1 MKQLLQKSMVT
12 RSLSLLVA
20 FFMMSAVGGT
30 AQIQSSGSGAS
41 GGSSAGKTISL
52 PVSSI
57 DLKQP
62 SVAKKSGK
70 ALPATR
76 SNANGI
82 VIKIGT
88 NEYADWESA
97 IKELKAGDEMVLQQS
112 LELDA
117 TTATLPTVACT
128 ISGKTGKEVLGYKEA
143 GERKTLL
150 MQAPLTFKNIILDID
165 DIMASGYP
173 LVLDEGTDVSDFMKS
188 SPASFRIWGG
198 AYDKDVASTSI
209 TIKAGTYDYIY
220 GGSAKYKVTGKT
232 TVDVQGGTV
241 NWIFGGGMNAG
252 STVGQTDVTI
262 SGGNIQS
269 ICAGGMSG
277 DVEKDTKLTVM
288 DNASILIT
296 FGGGYF
302 GKVGGTC
309 HTIVDGG
316 EITGNLYGGGSAL
329 SATCVNTEVIV
340 NAGTIGHVEENHRF
354 HLMGGGEKAPVTGKA
369 KVTLNGGQFDCFVTA
384 GGGQNDITTA
394 TCGSTELNITGGNFT
409 KWTYG
414 GGWVSP
420 VLGTATVR
428 VSGTPSLSTLCGGG
442 VMSTASC
449 ENTDMEVSEGTLGYL
464 YGGGE
469 IGPVIGESKLVITGS
484 ASASWTFG
492 GCFEA
497 DCGSTNVTLNTTGT
511 IAGSLYGGGCRTGS
525 CGTTQVNIKKGTV
538 TNNIY
543 GGGEE
548 EGALVTGDTHVA
560 VDGGSCIGV
569 FGGGWE
575 GQVIGTTHVV
585 VNGGTMSN
593 AIYGGGYG
601 DDRAFNDKG
610 SVGNTEVL
618 VKNALAEPNVF
629 GGGLYGNVTG
639 NTSVTIEGGSFS
651 SVYGSSYI
659 ESNNQ
664 TLVGG
669 NVNILIKGG
678 EIEYV
683 GMARDQLKDETV
695 PVSGS
700 MNLTIEGGKVTKQIA
715 SGNHPDGKGY
725 KPSTLTIRNLGNEA
739 KPYSLPRVYAIS
751 NLVLE
756 GSVVDVLDD
765 VLRGYVIEK
774 NNPLTIT
781 GNGKL
786 VGTDILLTT
795 FSDLNVNFPIDVPLV
810 IADGLPKTTTF
821 SVFDKLGNTVM
832 KTFPVYKAGNTYRM
846 TKTPDDLKTIAITS
860 PVNGTFSV
868 TWKETT
874 RDTELESGDQV
885 PLNTELTLSAIP
897 DEGYRFVEYQNNEVK
912 ITDNPY
918 QITADVAFSALF
930 EAIPYQVTI
939 TSVPNGSITASPN
952 TDVTIGTEIALTI
965 TPASGYRLKSG
976 SLKVYKTGDESTTVN
991 VTNNTFSM
999 PAYDVTVAAEFE
1011 EIPAPP
1017 TPPAPVYHTV
1027 TLPAVEGAS
1036 TDPIAGDHE
1045 VESWDNFLFFLTLDK
1060 AYDQSEPVV
1069 TTDRGETITP
1079 RAKDGAYIIK
1089 YVRQPIVIKIDG
1101 VVKNP
1106 DPTAN
1111 AEIQSGIKVWQN
1123 NRQLFIHTDK
1133 VEQVAIYTFGG
1144 QLKKKFRSTGGDEL
1158 VQLPTGSYIVCI
1170 GDQRF
1175 KVVL

>member
-1 MKQLLQKSMVT
+1 MVT

-30 AQIQSSGSGAS
+30 AQIQSSGSGPS
-41 GGSSAGKTISL
+41 GGSSAGKIISL

-76 SNANGI
+76 SNANEI

-97 IKELKAGDEMVLQQS
+97 IAALEEGDEMVLLQN

-117 TTATLPTVACT
+117 TRATLPTVACT

-143 GERKTLL
+143 GRCRTLF
-150 MQAPLTFKNIILDID
+150 MEAPLTFKKIILDMFGIG
-165 DIMASGYP
+165 ACGYP
-173 LVLDEGTDVSDFMKS
+173 LVLDEGTDVSDEMKNDQS
-188 SPASFRIWGG
+188 GFNVWGG
-198 AYDKDVASTSI
+198 ATGKDVENTSI
-209 TIKAGTYDYIY
+209 TVKAGTYADIY
-220 GGSAKYKVTGKT
+220 GGSTGLDKVTGKA
-232 TVDVQGGTV
+232 VVNIQGGTFTS
-241 NWIFGGGMNAG
+241 IFGGGGAG
-252 STVGQTDVTI
+252 KNPIVGQTEVTI
-262 SGGNIQS
+262 SGGTINNYVF
-269 ICAGGMSG
+269 AGGLSG
-277 DVEKDTKLTVM
+277 DVINDTKLIVK
-288 DNASILIT
+288 NKASIPFS
-296 FGGGYF
+296 FGGGYS

-309 HTIVDGG
+309 YTIVEGG
-316 EITGNLYGGGSAL
+316 AIDYLFGGGREQSAI
-329 SATCVNTEVIV
+329 CGNTEVIV
-340 NAGTIGHVEENHRF
+340 NGGTIGRVEQGLRF
-354 HLMGGGEKAPVTGKA
+354 NLMGGGEEAPVTGKA
-369 KVTLNGGQFDCFVTA
+369 KVTLNGGLFDCFVTA

-394 TCGSTELNITGGNFT
+394 TCGSTELIITGGT
-409 KWTYG
+409 LSQWTYG
-414 GGWVSP
+414 GGWASP

-428 VSGTPSLSTLCGGG
+428 VSGTPTFRETLFGGG
-442 VMSTASC
+442 LRSTASC
-449 ENTDMEVSEGTLGYL
+449 GNTDMEVSEGTLGYL

-548 EGALVTGDTHVA
+548 EGALITGDTHVA

-569 FGGGWE
+569 FGGGLE
-575 GQVIGTTHVV
+575 GQVKGTTHVV
-585 VNGGTMSN
+585 VNDGTMSN

-601 DDRAFNDKG
+601 EFQAFNEKG
-610 SVGNTEVL
+610 CVGNTKVL

-629 GGGLYGNVTG
+629 GGGLHGNVTG

-659 ESNNQ
+659 ERDNQ

-678 EIEYV
+678 EMEHV
-683 GMARDQLKDETV
+683 SMARGQLKDEAV

-700 MNLTIEGGKVTKQIA
+700 MNLTIEGGKVTQQIT
-715 SGNHPDGKGY
+715 SGNHPDGEGY
-725 KPSTLTIRNLGNEA
+725 KPCTLTIRNLGNEV
-739 KPYSLPRVYAIS
+739 KPYSLPNVRGIS
-751 NLVLE
+751 NLVLD
-756 GSVVDVLDD
+756 GSVVDALPDPTNVFP
-765 VLRGYVIEK
+765 GYMVDE

-786 VGTDILLTT
+786 VGTNILLSNFNDLGAT
-795 FSDLNVNFPIDVPLV
+795 FFVDVPLI
-810 IADGLPKTTTF
+810 IADALPRTTTF
-821 SVFDKLGNTVM
+821 SAYEKMEHDAI

-976 SLKVYKTGDESTTVN
+976 SLKVYKAGDESTTVN

-1017 TPPAPVYHTV
+1017 TPPTPVYHTV

-1060 AYDQSEPVV
+1060 AYDQSKPVV

-1089 YVRQPIVIKIDG
+1089 YVRQPIVIMIDG

-1123 NRQLFIHTDK
+1123 NHQLFIHTDK
-1133 VEQVAIYTFGG
+1133 IEQVAIYTFGG
-1144 QLKKKFRSTGGDEL
+1144 QLKKKFSSTGGDEL
-1158 VQLPTGSYIVCI
+1158 VQLPTGSYIVSI

>member
-1 MKQLLQKSMVT
+1 MKHFLQKSMAT

-30 AQIQSSGSGAS
+30 AQIQSSGSGPS
-41 GGSSAGKTISL
+41 GGSNAGKTISL

-70 ALPATR
+70 ALPVTR
-76 SNANGI
+76 SNANGN
-82 VIKIGT
+82 VITIGT

-97 IKELKAGDEMVLQQS
+97 IAALEAGDEMVLQQS

-128 ISGKTGKEVLGYKEA
+128 ISGNTGKEVLGYKEA

-173 LVLDEGTDVSDFMKS
+173 LVLDEGTDISEFMKLY
-188 SPASFRIWGG
+188 PASFRIWGG
-198 AYDKDVASTSI
+198 AYDRDVASTSI
-209 TIKAGTYDYIY
+209 TVKAGTYDYIY

-232 TVDVQGGTV
+232 TVDIQGGTV
-241 NWIFGGGMNAG
+241 NWIFGGGMSAG

-269 ICAGGMSG
+269 ICAGGMNG
-277 DVEKDTKLTVM
+277 DVEKDTRLTVM
-288 DNASILIT
+288 DNAFIQYTL
-296 FGGGYF
+296 GGGF
-302 GKVGGTC
+302 SGIVGGTC
-309 HTIVDGG
+309 HTTVEGG
-316 EITGNLYGGGSAL
+316 EIIGYLYGGGYEL
-329 SATCVNTEVIV
+329 SATCANTEVIV
-340 NAGTIGHVEENHRF
+340 NAGTIGHVEDGFRF
-354 HLMGGGEKAPVTGKA
+354 NLMGGGYEAPVTGKA

-414 GGWVSP
+414 GGWASP
-420 VLGTATVR
+420 VLGTATVK
-428 VSGTPSLSTLCGGG
+428 VNVKVKGAGQLTTLCGGG
-442 VMSTASC
+442 ARPTASC
-449 ENTDMEVSEGTLGYL
+449 ENTNISISAGNLSYIN
-464 YGGGE
+464 GGGE
-469 IGPVIGESKLVITGS
+469 NGNVIGECHLAISGTPTISGNV
-484 ASASWTFG
+484 FG
-492 GCFEA
+492 GSNNLGTTVGSTRVEISGGTFQSNIFGGGWGCDVLGDTHVSVTGGSIEYSVFGGGSQGQVL
-497 DCGSTNVTLNTTGT
+497 GSTNVLIDG
-511 IAGSLYGGGCRTGS
+511 
-525 CGTTQVNIKKGTV
+525 GTV
-538 TNNIY
+538 
-543 GGGEE
+543 G
-548 EGALVTGDTHVA
+548 
-560 VDGGSCIGV
+560 GV
-569 FGGGWE
+569 FGGG
-575 GQVIGTTHVV
+575 
-585 VNGGTMSN
+585 
-593 AIYGGGYG
+593 YGEYQ
-601 DDRAFNDKG
+601 AFNEKG
-610 SVGNTEVL
+610 CVGNTKVL
-618 VKNALAEPNVF
+618 VKNALAGTDVF

-659 ESNNQ
+659 ERDNQ

-715 SGNHPDGKGY
+715 SGNHPEGKGY

-810 IADGLPKTTTF
+810 IANGLPKTTTF
-821 SVFDKLGNTVM
+821 SAFDKLENTVM

-976 SLKVYKTGDESTTVN
+976 SLKVYKAGDESTTVN

-1017 TPPAPVYHTV
+1017 TPPTPVYHTV

-1060 AYDQSEPVV
+1060 AYDQSKPVV

-1089 YVRQPIVIKIDG
+1089 YVRQPIVIMIDG
-1101 VVKNP
+1101 VVKNT

-1123 NRQLFIHTDK
+1123 NHQLFIHTDK
-1133 VEQVAIYTFGG
+1133 IEQVAIYTFGG

>member
-1 MKQLLQKSMVT
+1 MKQFLQKSMVT

-76 SNANGI
+76 NNPIGN
-82 VIKIGT
+82 VIKIGQT
-88 NEYADWESA
+88 EYADWESA
-97 IKELKAGDEMVLQQS
+97 IKELKTGDEMVLLQN

-117 TTATLPTVACT
+117 TRATLPTVACT
-128 ISGKTGKEVLGYKEA
+128 ISGKTGKEVLGYKET

-150 MQAPLTFKNIILDID
+150 MKAPLTFKKIILDID

-173 LVLDEGTDVSDFMKS
+173 LVLDEGTDISEFMKS
-188 SPASFRIWGG
+188 DEASFRIWGG

-209 TIKAGTYDYIY
+209 TVKAGTYDYIY

-232 TVDVQGGTV
+232 TVDIQGGTV
-241 NWIFGGGMNAG
+241 NWIFGGGMSAG

-269 ICAGGMSG
+269 ICAGGMNG
-277 DVEKDTKLTVM
+277 DVEKDTRLTVM
-288 DNASILIT
+288 DNAFIQYTL
-296 FGGGYF
+296 GGGF
-302 GKVGGTC
+302 SGIVGGTC
-309 HTIVDGG
+309 HTTVEGG
-316 EITGNLYGGGSAL
+316 EIIGYLYGGGYEL
-329 SATCVNTEVIV
+329 SATCANTEVIV
-340 NAGTIGHVEENHRF
+340 NAGTIGHVENGFRF
-354 HLMGGGEKAPVTGKA
+354 NLMGGGYEAPVTGKA

-414 GGWVSP
+414 GGWASP
-420 VLGTATVR
+420 VLGTATVK
-428 VSGTPSLSTLCGGG
+428 VNGTAQLTTLCGGG
-442 VMSTASC
+442 ARPTASC
-449 ENTDMEVSEGTLGYL
+449 GNTDVQINSNVNGWLF
-464 YGGGE
+464 GGGE
-469 IGPVIGESKLVITGS
+469 VGAVSGTAKVML
-484 ASASWTFG
+484 
-492 GCFEA
+492 
-497 DCGSTNVTLNTTGT
+497 TNGT
-511 IAGSLYGGGCRTGS
+511 IA
-525 CGTTQVNIKKGTV
+525 
-538 TNNIY
+538 NNIY
-543 GGGEE
+543 GGCTAAACNRTE
-548 EGALVTGDTHVA
+548 VIIS
-560 VDGGSCIGV
+560 GGQAIGV
-569 FGGGWE
+569 FGGGE
-575 GQVIGTTHVV
+575 GSGSV
-585 VNGGTMSN
+585 VNEANLFVSGGTF
-593 AIYGGGYG
+593 
-601 DDRAFNDKG
+601 DD
-610 SVGNTEVL
+610 
-618 VKNALAEPNVF
+618 
-629 GGGLYGNVTG
+629 
-639 NTSVTIEGGSFS
+639 
-651 SVYGSSYI
+651 VYGSGFINIQANPQPDGY
-659 ESNNQ
+659 
-664 TLVGG
+664 VK
-669 NVNILIKGG
+669 NVNMLITGG
-678 EIEYV
+678 TIDYLSITPTITD
-683 GMARDQLKDETV
+683 ATPT
-695 PVSGS
+695 PVTGS
-700 MNLTIEGGKVTKQIA
+700 MHLTIEGNKAIIGSTISKNCHTSDKDAKDAVLTFKDCGTQSA
-715 SGNHPDGKGY
+715 PYETPCLDGF
-725 KPSTLTIRNLGNEA
+725 TEI
-739 KPYSLPRVYAIS
+739 
-751 NLVLE
+751 NLVN
-756 GSVVDVLDD
+756 SVVKPIKRDPYAGGEIYAYTNAPFSINGEGLIGNDMTV
-765 VLRGYVIEK
+765 VYNSFIAPTMG
-774 NNPLTIT
+774 NPLFSMDNIPT
-781 GNGKL
+781 GMTFKML
-786 VGTDILLTT
+786 VGNPLGTHTIYPT
-795 FSDLNVNFPIDVPLV
+795 F
-810 IADGLPKTTTF
+810 
-821 SVFDKLGNTVM
+821 
-832 KTFPVYKAGNTYRM
+832 KAGNYIFPAQTAADNKLTLY
-846 TKTPDDLKTIAITS
+846 KIGITS
-860 PVNGTFSV
+860 PQNGVLSAK
-868 TWKETT
+868 WNNI
-874 RDTELESGDQV
+874 DLEDADQV
-885 PLNTELTLSAIP
+885 PNNEEITIEAIP
-897 DEGYRFVEYQNNEVK
+897 DAGYSLDKLFNASSELL
-912 ITDNPY
+912 DNPCIMA
-918 QITADVAFSALF
+918 ITKDVQLSASF
-930 EAIPYQVTI
+930 IAVPYTVTI
-939 TSVPNGSITASPN
+939 IPLTNGSITASPN

-991 VTNNTFSM
+991 VINNTFSM

-1089 YVRQPIVIKIDG
+1089 YVRQPIVIMIDG
-1101 VVKNP
+1101 IVKNP

>member
-1 MKQLLQKSMVT
+1 MVT

-20 FFMMSAVGGT
+20 FFMMVAVQGM
-30 AQIQSSGSGAS
+30 AQKNNSS
-41 GGSSAGKTISL
+41 GGSSAGSGADLAVSKLVL
-52 PVSSI
+52 PVKKLMKVPLESSGQKI
-57 DLKQP
+57 LTRNGEGNILKI
-62 SVAKKSGK
+62 
-70 ALPATR
+70 T
-76 SNANGI
+76 SN
-82 VIKIGT
+82 GT
-88 NEYADWESA
+88 DKEYADWKTAMEA
-97 IKELKAGDEMVLQQS
+97 LKSGDKITLLSKVTLYEAAGDKMPDKPCTIDGGGNTLEFNTNGFTGDCDLQGNITFKS
-112 LELDA
+112 VHLDA
-117 TTATLPTVACT
+117 GAIVAN
-128 ISGKTGKEVLGYKEA
+128 GKTLVFDSGVTVNNNCDVYGGGGLG
-143 GERKTLL
+143 
-150 MQAPLTFKNIILDID
+150 M
-165 DIMASGYP
+165 
-173 LVLDEGTDVSDFMKS
+173 DVEN
-188 SPASFRIWGG
+188 
-198 AYDKDVASTSI
+198 TSI
-209 TIKAGTYDYIY
+209 TIKDGVTLNIIY
-220 GGSAKYKVTGKT
+220 GGGYVGKVTGNT
-232 TVDVQGGTV
+232 NIVVDGGTV
-241 NWIFGGGMNAG
+241 TAIFGGGYNADAVVEG
-252 STVGQTDVTI
+252 STNIVINNATSISTVYGGGYNAPVKGTANIKIENGNVDYIIGGGGNASAICKNTNLEIKGGTFGQDNNKYRYNVMGGGYSAPIEEKAKVTI
-262 SGGNIQS
+262 SGG
-269 ICAGGMSG
+269 
-277 DVEKDTKLTVM
+277 
-288 DNASILIT
+288 T
-296 FGGGYF
+296 FNCFVNGGG
-302 GKVGGTC
+302 G
-309 HTIVDGG
+309 
-316 EITGNLYGGGSAL
+316 
-329 SATCVNTEVIV
+329 
-340 NAGTIGHVEENHRF
+340 
-354 HLMGGGEKAPVTGKA
+354 
-369 KVTLNGGQFDCFVTA
+369 FD
-384 GGGQNDITTA
+384 NETTA

-414 GGWVSP
+414 GGWASP

-428 VSGTPSLSTLCGGG
+428 VSGTPTFRETLFGGG
-442 VMSTASC
+442 LRSTASC
-449 ENTDMEVSEGTLGYL
+449 GNTDMEVSEGTLGYL

-548 EGALVTGDTHVA
+548 EGALITGDTHVA

-569 FGGGWE
+569 FGGGLE
-575 GQVIGTTHVV
+575 GQVKGTTHVV
-585 VNGGTMSN
+585 VNDGTMSN

-601 DDRAFNDKG
+601 EFQAFNEKG
-610 SVGNTEVL
+610 CVGNTKVL

-629 GGGLYGNVTG
+629 GGGLHGNVTG

-659 ESNNQ
+659 ERDNQ

-678 EIEYV
+678 EMEHV
-683 GMARDQLKDETV
+683 SMARGQLKDEAV

-700 MNLTIEGGKVTKQIA
+700 MNLTIEGGKVTQQIT
-715 SGNHPDGKGY
+715 SGNHPDGEGY
-725 KPSTLTIRNLGNEA
+725 KPCTLTIRNLGNEV
-739 KPYSLPRVYAIS
+739 KPYSLPNVRGIS
-751 NLVLE
+751 NLVLD
-756 GSVVDVLDD
+756 GSVVDALPDPTNVFP
-765 VLRGYVIEK
+765 GYMVDE

-786 VGTDILLTT
+786 VGTNILLSNFNDLGAT
-795 FSDLNVNFPIDVPLV
+795 FFVDVPLI
-810 IADGLPKTTTF
+810 IADALPRTTTF
-821 SVFDKLGNTVM
+821 SAYEKMEHDAI

-846 TKTPDDLKTIAITS
+846 TKTPNDLKTIAITS

-897 DEGYRFVEYQNNEVK
+897 DEGYRFIEYQNNEVK

-918 QITADVAFSALF
+918 QITTDAAFSALF

-952 TDVTIGTEIALTI
+952 TDVTIGTEVVLTI

-991 VTNNTFSM
+991 VINNTFSM
-999 PAYDVTVAAEFE
+999 PAYDVTVAVEFE

-1060 AYDQSEPVV
+1060 AYDQSKPVV

>member
-1 MKQLLQKSMVT
+1 MKHFLQKSMAT

-30 AQIQSSGSGAS
+30 AQIQSSGSGPS
-41 GGSSAGKTISL
+41 GGSNAGKTISL

-70 ALPATR
+70 ALPVTR
-76 SNANGI
+76 SNANGN
-82 VIKIGT
+82 VITIGT

-97 IKELKAGDEMVLQQS
+97 IAALEAGDEMVLQQS

-128 ISGKTGKEVLGYKEA
+128 ISGNTGKEVLGYKEA

-173 LVLDEGTDVSDFMKS
+173 LVLDEGTDISEFMKLY
-188 SPASFRIWGG
+188 PASFRIWGG
-198 AYDKDVASTSI
+198 AYDRDVASTSI
-209 TIKAGTYDYIY
+209 TVKAGTYDYIY

-232 TVDVQGGTV
+232 TVDIQGGTV
-241 NWIFGGGMNAG
+241 NWIFGGGMSAG

-269 ICAGGMSG
+269 ICAGGMNG
-277 DVEKDTKLTVM
+277 DVEKDTRLTVM
-288 DNASILIT
+288 DNAFIQYTL
-296 FGGGYF
+296 GGGF
-302 GKVGGTC
+302 SGIVGGTC
-309 HTIVDGG
+309 HTTVEGG
-316 EITGNLYGGGSAL
+316 EIIGYLYGGGYEL
-329 SATCVNTEVIV
+329 SATCANTEVIV
-340 NAGTIGHVEENHRF
+340 NAGTIGHVEDGFRF
-354 HLMGGGEKAPVTGKA
+354 NLMGGGYKAPVTGKA

-414 GGWVSP
+414 GGWASP
-420 VLGTATVR
+420 VLGTATVK
-428 VSGTPSLSTLCGGG
+428 VNVKVKGAGQLTTLCGGG
-442 VMSTASC
+442 ARPTASC
-449 ENTDMEVSEGTLGYL
+449 GNTDVNISAGNLSYIN
-464 YGGGE
+464 GGGE
-469 IGPVIGESKLVITGS
+469 NGNVIGECHLAISGTPTISGNV
-484 ASASWTFG
+484 FG
-492 GCFEA
+492 GSNNLGTTVGSTRVEISGGTFQSNIFGGGWGCDVLGDTHVSVTGGSIEYSVFGGGSQGQVL
-497 DCGSTNVTLNTTGT
+497 GSTNVLIDG
-511 IAGSLYGGGCRTGS
+511 
-525 CGTTQVNIKKGTV
+525 GTV
-538 TNNIY
+538 
-543 GGGEE
+543 G
-548 EGALVTGDTHVA
+548 
-560 VDGGSCIGV
+560 GV
-569 FGGGWE
+569 FGGG
-575 GQVIGTTHVV
+575 
-585 VNGGTMSN
+585 
-593 AIYGGGYG
+593 YGEY
-601 DDRAFNDKG
+601 RAFNEKG
-610 SVGNTEVL
+610 SVGNTKVL
-618 VKNALAEPNVF
+618 VKNALAGTDVF

-659 ESNNQ
+659 ERDNQ

-756 GSVVDVLDD
+756 GSVVDVLSDPTNNV
-765 VLRGYVIEK
+765 VLGYVVEK

-786 VGTDILLTT
+786 VGTNILLNN
-795 FSDLNVNFPIDVPLV
+795 FSDIGANFPLDVPLV
-810 IADGLPKTTTF
+810 IADALPKTTTF
-821 SVFDKLGNTVM
+821 TVLDKRVNDVV

-897 DEGYRFVEYQNNEVK
+897 DEGYRFVEYQNNEAK

-1060 AYDQSEPVV
+1060 AYDQSKPVV

-1089 YVRQPIVIKIDG
+1089 YVRQPIVIMIDG
-1101 VVKNP
+1101 VVKNT

-1133 VEQVAIYTFGG
+1133 IEQVAIYTFGG

>member
-1 MKQLLQKSMVT
+1 MVT

-30 AQIQSSGSGAS
+30 AQIQSSGSGPS
-41 GGSSAGKTISL
+41 GGSSAGKIISL

-97 IKELKAGDEMVLQQS
+97 IAALEEGDEMVLQQS

-117 TTATLPTVACT
+117 TRATLPTVACT
-128 ISGKTGKEVLGYKEA
+128 ISGNTGKEVLGYKEA

-150 MQAPLTFKNIILDID
+150 MKAPLTFKNIILDID

-173 LVLDEGTDVSDFMKS
+173 LVLDEGTDISEFMKS
-188 SPASFRIWGG
+188 DEASFRIWGG
-198 AYDKDVASTSI
+198 AYDRDVASTSI

-241 NWIFGGGMNAG
+241 NWIFGGGMSAG
-252 STVGQTDVTI
+252 STVDQTDVTI
-262 SGGNIQS
+262 SGGTINYNVF
-269 ICAGGMSG
+269 AGGSSG
-277 DVEKDTKLTVM
+277 DVEKDTRLTVM
-288 DNASILIT
+288 DKASIL
-296 FGGGYF
+296 FSYGGGYS

-309 HTIVDGG
+309 CTIVEGG
-316 EITGNLYGGGSAL
+316 AIDYLFGGGQEQL
-329 SATCVNTEVIV
+329 ATCGNTEVIV
-340 NAGTIGHVEENHRF
+340 NGGTIGRVEQGLRF
-354 HLMGGGEKAPVTGKA
+354 NLMGGGYKAPVTGKA

-394 TCGSTELNITGGNFT
+394 TCGSTELIITGGT
-409 KWTYG
+409 LSQWTYG
-414 GGWVSP
+414 GGWASP

-428 VSGTPSLSTLCGGG
+428 VSGTPTFRETLFGGG
-442 VMSTASC
+442 LRSTASC
-449 ENTDMEVSEGTLGYL
+449 GNTDMEVSEGTLGYL

-469 IGPVIGESKLVITGS
+469 LGPVIGESKLVITGS

-511 IAGSLYGGGCRTGS
+511 IAGSLYGGCRTGS
-525 CGTTQVNIKKGTV
+525 CGTTQVNIKQGTV

-543 GGGEE
+543 GGGEQ
-548 EGALVTGDTHVA
+548 EGSLITGDTHVA

-575 GQVIGTTHVV
+575 GQVKGTTHVV

-601 DDRAFNDKG
+601 DDQVFNDKG

-629 GGGLYGNVTG
+629 GGGLHGNVTG

-659 ESNNQ
+659 ERDNQ

-678 EIEYV
+678 EMEHV
-683 GMARDQLKDETV
+683 SMARGQLKDEAV

-700 MNLTIEGGKVTKQIA
+700 MNLTIEGGKVTQQIT
-715 SGNHPDGKGY
+715 SGNHPDGEGY
-725 KPSTLTIRNLGNEA
+725 KPCTLTIRNLGNEF
-739 KPYSLPRVYAIS
+739 KPYSLPNVRGIS
-751 NLVLE
+751 NLVLD
-756 GSVVDVLDD
+756 GSVVDALPDPANVFP
-765 VLRGYVIEK
+765 GYMVDE

-786 VGTDILLTT
+786 VGTNILLSNFNDLGAT
-795 FSDLNVNFPIDVPLV
+795 FFVDVPLI
-810 IADGLPKTTTF
+810 IADALPRTTTF
-821 SVFDKLGNTVM
+821 SAYEKMEHDAI

-897 DEGYRFVEYQNNEVK
+897 DEGYRFIEYQNNEVK

-918 QITADVAFSALF
+918 QITTDAAFSALF

-1060 AYDQSEPVV
+1060 AYDQSKPVV

-1089 YVRQPIVIKIDG
+1089 YVRQPIVIMIDG

-1111 AEIQSGIKVWQN
+1111 AEIQSRIKVWQN
-1123 NRQLFIHTDK
+1123 NHQLFIHTDK
-1133 VEQVAIYTFGG
+1133 IEQVAIYTFGG

>member
-1 MKQLLQKSMVT
+1 MKHFLQKSMAT

-30 AQIQSSGSGAS
+30 AQIQSSGSGPS
-41 GGSSAGKTISL
+41 GGSNAGKTISL

-70 ALPATR
+70 ALPVTR
-76 SNANGI
+76 SNANGN
-82 VIKIGT
+82 VITIGT

-97 IKELKAGDEMVLQQS
+97 IAALEAGDEMVLQQS

-117 TTATLPTVACT
+117 TIATLPTVACT
-128 ISGKTGKEVLGYKEA
+128 ISGKTGKEVLSYIET

-150 MQAPLTFKNIILDID
+150 MKAPLTFKKIILDID

-173 LVLDEGTDVSDFMKS
+173 LVLDEGTDISDFMKS
-188 SPASFRIWGG
+188 DEASFRIWGG

-209 TIKAGTYDYIY
+209 TVKAGTYDYIY

-232 TVDVQGGTV
+232 TVDIQGGTV
-241 NWIFGGGMNAG
+241 NWIFGGGMSAG

-269 ICAGGMSG
+269 ICAGGMNG
-277 DVEKDTKLTVM
+277 DVEKDTRLTVM
-288 DNASILIT
+288 DNAFIQYTL
-296 FGGGYF
+296 GGGF
-302 GKVGGTC
+302 SGIVGGTC
-309 HTIVDGG
+309 HTTVEGG
-316 EITGNLYGGGSAL
+316 EIIGYLYGGGYEQ
-329 SATCVNTEVIV
+329 SATCANTEVIV
-340 NAGTIGHVEENHRF
+340 NAGTIGHVENGFRF
-354 HLMGGGEKAPVTGKA
+354 NLMGGGYEAPVTGKA
-369 KVTLNGGQFDCFVTA
+369 KVTLNGGLFDCFVTA

-414 GGWVSP
+414 GGWASP

-428 VSGTPSLSTLCGGG
+428 VSGTPTFRETLFGGG
-442 VMSTASC
+442 LRSTASC
-449 ENTDMEVSEGTLGYL
+449 GNTD
-464 YGGGE
+464 
-469 IGPVIGESKLVITGS
+469 
-484 ASASWTFG
+484 
-492 GCFEA
+492 
-497 DCGSTNVTLNTTGT
+497 
-511 IAGSLYGGGCRTGS
+511 
-525 CGTTQVNIKKGTV
+525 VNISAG
-538 TNNIY
+538 NLSYIY
-543 GGGEE
+543 GGGENGNVIGE
-548 EGALVTGDTHVA
+548 CHLAISGTPTISGNVFGGSNSLGTTVGSTRVEISGGTFQSSIFGGGWGCDVQGDTHVS
-560 VDGGSCIGV
+560 VTGGSIEYSVFGGGSQGQVLGSTNVVIDGGTVGGV
-569 FGGGWE
+569 FGGG
-575 GQVIGTTHVV
+575 
-585 VNGGTMSN
+585 
-593 AIYGGGYG
+593 YGEFQ
-601 DDRAFNDKG
+601 AFNKKG
-610 SVGNTEVL
+610 CVGNTKVL
-618 VKNALAEPNVF
+618 VKNALTKPDVF

-659 ESNNQ
+659 ERDNQ

-678 EIEYV
+678 EMEHV
-683 GMARDQLKDETV
+683 GMARDQLMGKAV

-700 MNLTIEGGKVTKQIA
+700 MNLTIEGGRVTKQIS
-715 SGNHPDGKGY
+715 SGNHPDGEGY
-725 KPSTLTIRNLGNEA
+725 KPCTLTIRNLGNDT
-739 KPYSLPRVYAIS
+739 KPYSLPKVYAIS

-756 GSVVDVLDD
+756 GSVVDVLSDPTNNV
-765 VLRGYVIEK
+765 VLGYVVEK

-786 VGTDILLTT
+786 VGANILLNN
-795 FSDLNVNFPIDVPLV
+795 FSDIGANFPLDVPLV
-810 IADGLPKTTTF
+810 IADALPKTTTF
-821 SVFDKLGNTVM
+821 TVLDKLQNNIV
-832 KTFPVYKAGNTYRM
+832 KTFTVYKAGNTYRM
-846 TKTPDDLKTIAITS
+846 TKTPDDLKTVAIAS

-868 TWKETT
+868 TWKEAT

-897 DEGYRFVEYQNNEVK
+897 DEGYRFIEYQNHEVK

-952 TDVTIGTEIALTI
+952 TDVTIGTEVALTI

-976 SLKVYKTGDESTTVN
+976 SLKVYKTGNESTTVN
-991 VTNNTFSM
+991 VINNTFSM

-1101 VVKNP
+1101 IVKNP

-1123 NRQLFIHTDK
+1123 NHQLFIHTDK

-1158 VQLPTGSYIVCI
+1158 VQLPAGSYIVCI

>member
-1 MKQLLQKSMVT
+1 MVT

-76 SNANGI
+76 NNPIGN
-82 VIKIGT
+82 VIKIGQT
-88 NEYADWESA
+88 EYADWESA
-97 IKELKAGDEMVLQQS
+97 IAALEAGNEMVLQQS

-329 SATCVNTEVIV
+329 SATCANTEVIV

-414 GGWVSP
+414 GGWASP
-420 VLGTATVR
+420 VLGTATMKVNIK
-428 VSGTPSLSTLCGGG
+428 VKDAGQLTTLCGGG
-442 VMSTASC
+442 ARPTASC
-449 ENTDMEVSEGTLGYL
+449 GNTDVNISAGNLSYIN
-464 YGGGE
+464 GGGE
-469 IGPVIGESKLVITGS
+469 NGNVIGECHLAISGTPTISGNV
-484 ASASWTFG
+484 FG
-492 GCFEA
+492 GSNSLGTTVGSTRVEISGGTFQSSIFGGGWGCDVLGDTHVSVTGGSIEYSVFGGGSQGQVL
-497 DCGSTNVTLNTTGT
+497 GSTNVLIDG
-511 IAGSLYGGGCRTGS
+511 
-525 CGTTQVNIKKGTV
+525 GTV
-538 TNNIY
+538 
-543 GGGEE
+543 G
-548 EGALVTGDTHVA
+548 
-560 VDGGSCIGV
+560 GV
-569 FGGGWE
+569 F
-575 GQVIGTTHVV
+575 
-585 VNGGTMSN
+585 
-593 AIYGGGYG
+593 GGGYG
-601 DDRAFNDKG
+601 DDRAFNEKG
-610 SVGNTEVL
+610 SVGNTKVL
-618 VKNALAEPNVF
+618 VKNALAGTDVF

-683 GMARDQLKDETV
+683 GMARDQLMGEAV

-918 QITADVAFSALF
+918 QITADVTFSALF

-1017 TPPAPVYHTV
+1017 TPVYHTV

-1060 AYDQSEPVV
+1060 AYDQSEPIV

-1089 YVRQPIVIKIDG
+1089 YVRQPIVIMIDG

-1123 NRQLFIHTDK
+1123 NHQLFIHTDK

>member
-1 MKQLLQKSMVT
+1 MVT

-76 SNANGI
+76 NNPIGN
-82 VIKIGT
+82 VIKIGQT
-88 NEYADWESA
+88 EYADWESA
-97 IKELKAGDEMVLQQS
+97 IKELKTGDEMVLLQN

-117 TTATLPTVACT
+117 TRATLPTVACT
-128 ISGKTGKEVLGYKEA
+128 ISGKTGKEVLGYKET

-150 MQAPLTFKNIILDID
+150 MKAPLTFKKIILDID

-262 SGGNIQS
+262 SGGTINYNVF
-269 ICAGGMSG
+269 AGGSSG
-277 DVEKDTKLTVM
+277 DVEKDTRLTVM
-288 DNASILIT
+288 DKASIL
-296 FGGGYF
+296 FSYGGGYS

-309 HTIVDGG
+309 CTIVEGG
-316 EITGNLYGGGSAL
+316 AIDYLFGGGQEQL
-329 SATCVNTEVIV
+329 ATCGNTEVIV
-340 NAGTIGHVEENHRF
+340 NGGTIGRVEQGLRF
-354 HLMGGGEKAPVTGKA
+354 NLMGGGYKAPVTGKA

-414 GGWVSP
+414 GGWASP
-420 VLGTATVR
+420 VLGTATVK
-428 VSGTPSLSTLCGGG
+428 VNVKVKGAGQLITLCGGG
-442 VMSTASC
+442 ARPTASC
-449 ENTDMEVSEGTLGYL
+449 GNTDVNISAGNLSYIN
-464 YGGGE
+464 GGGE
-469 IGPVIGESKLVITGS
+469 NGNVIGECHLAISGTPTISGNV
-484 ASASWTFG
+484 FG
-492 GCFEA
+492 GSNNLGTTVGSTRVEISGGTFQSNIFGGGWGCDVLGDTHVSVTGGSIEYSVFGGGSQGQVL
-497 DCGSTNVTLNTTGT
+497 GSTNVLIDG
-511 IAGSLYGGGCRTGS
+511 
-525 CGTTQVNIKKGTV
+525 GTV
-538 TNNIY
+538 
-543 GGGEE
+543 G
-548 EGALVTGDTHVA
+548 
-560 VDGGSCIGV
+560 GV
-569 FGGGWE
+569 FGGG
-575 GQVIGTTHVV
+575 
-585 VNGGTMSN
+585 
-593 AIYGGGYG
+593 YGEY
-601 DDRAFNDKG
+601 RAFNEKG
-610 SVGNTEVL
+610 SVGNTKVL
-618 VKNALAEPNVF
+618 VKNALAGTDVF

-659 ESNNQ
+659 ERDNQ

-715 SGNHPDGKGY
+715 SGNHPEGKGY

-786 VGTDILLTT
+786 VGTNILLNN
-795 FSDLNVNFPIDVPLV
+795 FSDIGANFPLDVPLV
-810 IADGLPKTTTF
+810 IADALPKTTTF
-821 SVFDKLGNTVM
+821 TVLDKRVNDVV

-897 DEGYRFVEYQNNEVK
+897 DEGYRFVEYQNNEAK

-918 QITADVAFSALF
+918 QITTDAAFSALF

-952 TDVTIGTEIALTI
+952 TDVTIGTEVVLTI

-976 SLKVYKTGDESTTVN
+976 SLKVYKTGNESTTVN
-991 VTNNTFSM
+991 VINNTFSM

-1017 TPPAPVYHTV
+1017 TPVYHTV

-1060 AYDQSEPVV
+1060 AYDQSKPVV

-1089 YVRQPIVIKIDG
+1089 YVRQPIVIMIDG
-1101 VVKNP
+1101 IVKNP

-1123 NRQLFIHTDK
+1123 NHQLFIHTDK
-1133 VEQVAIYTFGG
+1133 IEQVAIYTFGG

-1158 VQLPTGSYIVCI
+1158 VQLPTGSYIVSI